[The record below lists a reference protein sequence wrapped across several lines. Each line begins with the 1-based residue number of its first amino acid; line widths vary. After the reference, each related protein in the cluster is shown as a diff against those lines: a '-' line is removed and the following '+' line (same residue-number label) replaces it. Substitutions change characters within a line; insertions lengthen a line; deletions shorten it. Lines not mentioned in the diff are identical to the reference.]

1 MVVGSAVAVELGSA
15 SIPGDAFPGV
25 LGDFPLALPDGAVHG
40 HDEPSDE
47 TGHVMKRLTPATFLA
62 AGALLVAGC
71 GSGGGGSTS
80 RSPTP
85 AATSSVAASE
95 VSGSGV
101 GLAPDTAEPAPAMT
115 ATAST
120 AAVLDAQSTAWFDAL
135 CTQIAPIRAVQNLG
149 GDSSGQDAARRW
161 QAKLAALRTLSQA
174 FSATSTT
181 LAPTPPPTIEGGA
194 DFAEKLTKGLS
205 TAASTLSDA
214 TDKLDAVDP
223 TDASALAAAQPV
235 FKINVL
241 KAVAALQTVS
251 QLDPAVVTAVRGI
264 PSCQDLGA

>member
-1 MVVGSAVAVELGSA
+1 MVVGSAVAVELGSVP
-15 SIPGDAFPGV
+15 IPGDAFPGV
-25 LGDFPLALPDGAVHG
+25 LGDRPLALPDGAVHG

-47 TGHVMKRLTPATFLA
+47 TGHVMKRLTPATSL
-62 AGALLVAGC
+62 
-71 GSGGGGSTS
+71 
-80 RSPTP
+80 
-85 AATSSVAASE
+85 AASE

-101 GLAPDTAEPAPAMT
+101 GLAPDTAEPAPATT

-149 GDSSGQDAARRW
+149 GDSSGQDAATRW
-161 QAKLAALRTLSQA
+161 QAKLAALGTLSQA

-181 LAPTPPPTIEGGA
+181 LAATPPPTIEGGA

-251 QLDPAVVTAVRGI
+251 QLDPAVVTAVRDI